1 MFVQSIDSKLISNR
15 IDIRTYIPRFIGHS
29 SVPKRCLTIIHI
41 KHRISFSFSIQVI
54 YWDEHVYLSS
64 RMFRWDIKMIV
75 RMKMSAGNAVSTLVM
90 EMTSLSIDHKIMLV
104 CSPVLSINF
113 EKCFIGP
120 SPEQKR
126 EIQQKDESMTQ
137 RKEMVKGELR

>member
-1 MFVQSIDSKLISNR
+1 
-15 IDIRTYIPRFIGHS
+15 
-29 SVPKRCLTIIHI
+29 
-41 KHRISFSFSIQVI
+41 
-54 YWDEHVYLSS
+54 
-64 RMFRWDIKMIV
+64 MIV